1 LWLLQQID
9 LTLYDPNS
17 SKTAK
22 LVSCDQEFCAAT
34 YDGPM
39 PGCKSEI
46 PCPYSITYGD
56 GSATSGYYVQD
67 YLTYNHVNGNL
78 RTTPQNSSI
87 VFG

>member
-1 LWLLQQID
+1 LWLLEQID
-9 LTLYDPNS
+9 LTLYDPKS
-17 SKTAK
+17 SETAE

-56 GSATSGYYVQD
+56 GSATTGYYVQD
-67 YLTYNHVNGNL
+67 YLTYNRVNGNL
-78 RTTPQNSSI
+78 LTTPQNSSI
-87 VFG
+87 IFG